1 MRRLLCFEKRFDHR
15 IRQQHAPGRN
25 RQPSSA
31 DLGRARLRPRA
42 DLPDDPRGP
51 FRPEQRFGLG
61 EADSF
66 GGAQPREEVFVEAV
80 PFGKGF
86 ASGFGAPDVLRNGS
100 DVPVTFPPVERVGGG
115 ADAQILRAVPVCG
128 VVAGAESRAG

>member
-1 MRRLLCFEKRFDHR
+1 MRRGGTASRPPR
-15 IRQQHAPGRN
+15 ISAAP
-25 RQPSSA
+25 
-31 DLGRARLRPRA
+31 RLRPRA

-61 EADSF
+61 EADPF

-128 VVAGAESRAG
+128 VVAGAGIPGRAKFETS